1 MLKYMAIVD
10 FLW

>member
-10 FLW
+10 LLW